1 MIGGCCIKSWSSTQ
15 SLIATSSAEAEYY
28 GIVKAA
34 SIGLGVHAMMTDLGY
49 QFSLKVITDASAAK
63 AIASRQGLGKPR
75 HIAVHYLWVQQ
86 RVKNGDFAVEKCW
99 GGENPADLLTK
110 YLSRSIMF
118 KNMGMFGLKICEG
131 RAASAP
137 EVSSLTPAV
146 HCISPT
152 ARW

>member
-1 MIGGCCIKSWSSTQ
+1 M
-15 SLIATSSAEAEYY
+15 L
-28 GIVKAA
+28 
-34 SIGLGVHAMMTDLGY
+34 TDLDY

-63 AIASRQGLGKPR
+63 AIASRQGLGKTR
-75 HIAVHYLWVQQ
+75 HIAVHFLWVQQ
-86 RVKNGDFAVEKCW
+86 RVKNGDFVVEKSW

-110 YLSRSIMF
+110 YLARSVMS
-118 KNMGMFGLKICEG
+118 KNMELFGLKICEG

-137 EVSSLTPAV
+137 EVSSLVPAV